1 MESSV
6 KKNLAY
12 NFIYQIL
19 AVVLP
24 LITTPYISRVLGPTK
39 LGEYSYSY
47 AIAYYFV
54 MITMLGLN
62 NYGNRSIAMVR
73 DDRER
78 LAQEFSSIYFMQLA
92 TGLIS
97 LAVYIA
103 YGLLFS
109 NATMTWVVSLYVIS
123 AIFDINWF
131 FFGMEQFKLTVTRN
145 SFIKVATTLG
155 VFIFVKKQEDIYI
168 YGLIMVV
175 GILASQMVL
184 WPFLK
189 RYTKLVKVS
198 YKDVVRHIKPNL
210 ILFIPIVAV
219 SLYKV
224 MDKIM
229 LGALTTK
236 TEVGLYEAS
245 ERVIQIPMAFIQSM
259 GTVMLPKMTNLIANN
274 DEKKTETY
282 FSNSIMLVMFLS
294 ASLCFGIMGCSRYF
308 VPLYYGD
315 GYLKCVYLFQILLPS
330 CVFLAFANVIR
341 TQYLIPRTKDR
352 IFITSVIMGAVVNL
366 LINILLI
373 PRLAS
378 VGAAIG
384 TLIAEVIVC
393 VYQAV
398 SIRKEIPIEK
408 NAVESLIFVVPA
420 IIMYLLLLNVNP
432 PYSVVVNLLVLI
444 VLGACIYCATL
455 IILLFVTK
463 KTYLIRSLIGK
474 VRKK

>member
-1 MESSV
+1 MESTV

-24 LITTPYISRVLGPTK
+24 LITTPYISRVLGPKK

-73 DDRER
+73 DDKEC
-78 LAQEFSSIYFMQLA
+78 LAKEFSSIYFMQLV

-97 LAVYIA
+97 LVIYIV

-109 NATMTWVVSLYVIS
+109 NATMTWILSLYVIS

-131 FFGMEQFKLTVTRN
+131 FFGIEQFKLTVTRN
-145 SFIKVATTLG
+145 SFIKIATTLC
-155 VFIFVKKQEDIYI
+155 IFVFVKNQEDIYI

-175 GILASQMVL
+175 GILASQLVL

-210 ILFIPIVAV
+210 ILFIPIIAV

-229 LGALTTK
+229 LGILTTK

-259 GTVMLPKMTNLIANN
+259 GTVMLPKMTNLVAKN
-274 DEKKTETY
+274 DEKATEIY
-282 FSNSIMLVMFLS
+282 FSKSIMFVMFLS
-294 ASLCFGIMGCSRYF
+294 ASLCFGIMGCARYF
-308 VPLYYGD
+308 VPFYYGS
-315 GYLKCVYLFQILLPS
+315 GYWKCVYLFQILLPS

-341 TQYLIPRTKDR
+341 TQYLIPRKKDR
-352 IFITSVIMGAVVNL
+352 IYITSVIMGAIVNL
-366 LINILLI
+366 IINFLLI
-373 PRLAS
+373 PQFAS
-378 VGAAIG
+378 IGAAIG
-384 TLIAEVIVC
+384 TLIAEITVC
-393 VYQAV
+393 IYQAV

-408 NAVESLIFVVPA
+408 NALESLIYVIPA
-420 IIMYLLLLNVNP
+420 IVMYLLLLLVNP
-432 PYSVVVNLLVLI
+432 PYSAVANLFILVILGVNIYCVVLI
-444 VLGACIYCATL
+444 LMLLITKKIYV
-455 IILLFVTK
+455 IRLLF
-463 KTYLIRSLIGK
+463 GK
-474 VRKK
+474 VIKK